1 MPGRPSCGR
10 RDMDFTQR
18 FVVEEIFKHAG
29 ELIHRFQL
37 IGGPIQ
43 PYYSRPGT

>member
-1 MPGRPSCGR
+1 MA
-10 RDMDFTQR
+10 
-18 FVVEEIFKHAG
+18 FVWEKIDSWFEEAEEIFKHAG

-43 PYYSRPGT
+43 PYYSRPGA